1 LLEKAWRKF
10 SAGART
16 DLRPLFERFGQD
28 QAHWLDDYALFRA
41 LRSTLRDLTQASARS
56 RPLETP
62 RADASMAA
70 TS

>member
-41 LRSTLRDLTQASARS
+41 LKVVAARLDSGFGAVPSAG
-56 RPLETP
+56 
-62 RADASMAA
+62 DAAG
-70 TS
+70 